1 MPSFKQP
8 PAPHSQR
15 PSDEPAYTQGQPRR
29 IARTGDGLRGRADRR
44 SVDSCADGRGC
55 VMEMLIAMAAAF
67 WVLVVIVVA
76 RVCGFNG
83 ADQACP
89 VERAK

>member
-1 MPSFKQP
+1 
-8 PAPHSQR
+8 
-15 PSDEPAYTQGQPRR
+15 
-29 IARTGDGLRGRADRR
+29 
-44 SVDSCADGRGC
+44 
-55 VMEMLIAMAAAF
+55 MEMLIAMAAAF

-83 ADQACP
+83 ADQSCP

>member
-1 MPSFKQP
+1 
-8 PAPHSQR
+8 
-15 PSDEPAYTQGQPRR
+15 
-29 IARTGDGLRGRADRR
+29 
-44 SVDSCADGRGC
+44 
-55 VMEMLIAMAAAF
+55 MEMLIAMAAAF

-83 ADQACP
+83 SDSSCP